1 MRPGVLRAGLLVA
14 AAFAGCDSPTEPVD
28 HRAVQ
33 RVSLEQVV
41 TDEVAA
47 ADTVRRY
54 SFVASQTGLHGL
66 FVQALEG
73 QASLVVRDSVTQGVR
88 TSLFLSPR
96 AGGLEAEATL
106 PFALTAGQA
115 YLVEVRALPLGS
127 AARFR
132 FQVHHINPDP
142 EHQLLPGQFSI
153 GDVISNES
161 IDDILDVD
169 DYTTI
174 GTAGQEIAGAIQ
186 ATGTSGTEGI
196 TLTVFD
202 PSQFFQ
208 TYTFTSAGEP
218 GSVTGRLTLQTSGT
232 YRFRVQGIYGAK
244 GRYTG
249 PFRFWTYFITRAPEH
264 HAAAVNYDTAITG
277 ENLAPAGDVDEFTF
291 YADAGSEYNVFL
303 HSARSPFV
311 RLQAFDQGGNYVAF
325 VDAVAADTGL
335 FDHAT
340 GRFLRASPGT
350 LTLRVFGEADHS
362 VSDTGS
368 YRLYIDRINPLP
380 EHVAA
385 AIVPGDTIAGES
397 IDQAGDVD
405 EFTFSGNAGDEM
417 RLAFQSLPPS
427 DVLRADV
434 LSPGNQSI
442 AYAETFFSD
451 TTLYQS
457 VTGMFTLPATGTY
470 RIRVASPN
478 SRSGDDTGPYRFFLY
493 RINRQPESTP
503 ATLALGD
510 SLTGEGIE
518 VAGDIDEFRV
528 VVPDS
533 TGAYLVVEL
542 ESPLLGS
549 GSLFAEIV
557 DSATGE
563 VKGSAAIQ
571 TAGVRSPS
579 GRLKLGPGAHIVRV
593 ATALLP
599 TLRATYR
606 IWLYS
611 FSMGPEAVADT
622 FAIGDT
628 VTGESVEPWGDA
640 DIFHFYGVR
649 GDHVNVLFQGLAPV
663 FETVWLRAWL
673 TTPGSPEAYPAV
685 IVGSPTS
692 SASLES
698 FQSTRLDLPVTGW
711 YNLMI
716 SGASNVIGER
726 GPYRFAIVREDSLP
740 EHVSA
745 SLVPGDSVGNE
756 PIDTPGDWDQFAV
769 TATPGQELGIIFDG
783 KDGTVDPFPYVRA
796 RDPANDDSLAGTV
809 GQSERFTGP
818 FTVPA
823 SGQVKITV
831 YEPVGFY
838 RTCSDATC
846 GSAFRFVGPYG
857 LSVVTVNRA
866 PESAA
871 AAYTVG
877 DTLRGEAIATIGD
890 FDQFTSSG
898 TPGEPLG
905 VFFRMTAPP
914 VGQQFHGLTV
924 EIIDP
929 ATGDTLAGRGAET
942 FGQQFWQ
949 VGAFNVPAGGNFVIR
964 VRGTGFWGEDLTTG
978 PYEFFIKR

>member
-1 MRPGVLRAGLLVA
+1 
-14 AAFAGCDSPTEPVD
+14 
-28 HRAVQ
+28 
-33 RVSLEQVV
+33 VSLEQVI
-41 TDEVAA
+41 TDEAAA

-54 SFVASQTGLHGL
+54 SFVPRESGLHGV
-66 FVQALEG
+66 FVQGLEG
-73 QASLVVRDSVTQGVR
+73 QASLAVRDSATRSLR

-96 AGGLEAEATL
+96 TGGLEAEATL
-106 PFALTAGQA
+106 PFPLTSGQT
-115 YLVEVRALPLGS
+115 YLVEVSALPLGS
-127 AARFR
+127 LARFR
-132 FQVHHINPDP
+132 FQVHHINPDL
-142 EHQLLPGQFSI
+142 EQQLFGGPFAI
-153 GDVISNES
+153 GDVISTES
-161 IDDILDVD
+161 IDDILDYD
-169 DYTTI
+169 DFTTSV
-174 GTAGQEIAGAIQ
+174 TAGQEIAGAIK
-186 ATGTSGTEGI
+186 ATGAAGTEGI
-196 TLTVFD
+196 TLTVLD

-218 GSVTGRLTLQTSGT
+218 GGVTGRLTFPTSGT

-249 PFRFWTYFITRAPEH
+249 PYQFWTYFINRAPEH
-264 HAAAVNYDTAITG
+264 RAAAVNYDTEITG
-277 ENLAPAGDVDEFTF
+277 ESLAPAGDVDEFSF
-291 YADAGSEYNVFL
+291 YADAGSEYNIFL
-303 HSARSPFV
+303 QSARSPFV

-325 VDAVAADTGL
+325 VDNVAADTGL

-362 VSDTGS
+362 VSDTGA

-380 EHVAA
+380 EHVAV
-385 AIVPGDTIAGES
+385 AIVPGDTVAGES
-397 IDQAGDVD
+397 IDRAGDVD

-417 RLAFQSLPPS
+417 RLAFQALPSS

-434 LSPGNQSI
+434 FSPGNQSI
-442 AYAETFFSD
+442 AYAETFFAD

-470 RIRVASPN
+470 RIRVASPS
-478 SRSGDDTGPYRFFLY
+478 SRSGTDTGPYRFFLY

-503 ATLALGD
+503 ATLVLGD
-510 SLTGEGIE
+510 SLTGERIE

-579 GRLKLGPGAHIVRV
+579 GRLKLGPGTHIVRV

-599 TLRATYR
+599 TLRASYR

-611 FSMGPEAVADT
+611 FSMGPETVADT

-649 GDHVNVLFQGLAPV
+649 GDHVNLLFQGLAPV

-673 TTPGSPEAYPAV
+673 TTPGSPESYPATLV
-685 IVGSPTS
+685 SSPTS

-698 FQSTRLDLPVTGW
+698 FQSSRLDLPATGW

-716 SGASNVIGER
+716 TGASNVIGER
-726 GPYRFAIVREDSLP
+726 GPYRFAIVRANTLP
-740 EHVSA
+740 EHVGP
-745 SLVPGDSVGNE
+745 SLVPGDSVTSE
-756 PIDTPGDWDQFAV
+756 PIDTPGDWDEFAV
-769 TATPGQELGIIFDG
+769 TATPGQDMSIQFDG
-783 KDGTVDPFPYVRA
+783 RDGFDGPFVWVWVF
-796 RDPANDDSLAGTV
+796 DPATLDTLAYQP
-809 GQSERFTGP
+809 GQFRRIAGP
-818 FTVPA
+818 FKVPA
-823 SGQVKITV
+823 GGQYKVAV
-831 YEPVGFY
+831 FEPLGFY

-846 GSAFRFVGPYG
+846 GGAFRFVGPYG
-857 LSVVTVNRA
+857 FHVIAVDRA

-871 AAYTVG
+871 PTFTVG
-877 DTLRGEAIATIGD
+877 DTVRGETVSPVGD
-890 FDQFTSSG
+890 IDEFTSTG
-898 TPGEPLG
+898 TPGEQLTL
-905 VFFRMTAPP
+905 FDRLTATSSLDSAL
-914 VGQQFHGLTV
+914 VL

-929 ATGDTLAGRGAET
+929 ATGTSLVGGNAAILGSST
-942 FGQQFWQ
+942 FYS
-949 VGAFNVPAGGNFVIR
+949 VGSFTVPASGTFV
-964 VRGTGFWGEDLTTG
+964 VRAHVYGQWGYGVGETTT
-978 PYEFFIKR
+978 YEFFVKRGH